1 MTCSI
6 FLMPLTMS
14 SVEVVPF
21 LNTLSSTE
29 RLPSTCTIL
38 VCTALPSCTWATS
51 CMYTIAPPTLLIG
64 RSPSSG
70 IFDGALLRLTL
81 YS

>member
-1 MTCSI
+1 MTASI
-6 FLMPLTMS
+6 RLMPLTIL

-38 VCTALPSCTWATS
+38 VCTALPLCTWATS
-51 CMYTIAPPTLLIG
+51 CI
-64 RSPSSG
+64 
-70 IFDGALLRLTL
+70 
-81 YS
+81 